1 MSKYVIDP
9 AHTVVGFVGRHMMF
23 NKVRGQFTRATAT
36 IEFDPANPAASTL
49 TAEVDLNSVNTGNND
64 RDNHL
69 RSADFFD
76 TANNPTMTFVS
87 KKVEVTS
94 ANTGV
99 ITGDLTIKGVT
110 KEVKLNT
117 EYLGEAKDPWGN
129 VKPVFNAHA
138 KINREDWGLTW
149 NVALEAGG
157 WLVSK
162 EIEIELEAELALV
175 PEETPAPV
183 NA

>member
-1 MSKYVIDP
+1 MSKYTIDP

-23 NKVRGQFTRATAT
+23 NKVRGQFTKSNAT

-76 TANNPTMTFVS
+76 VANYPTMTFVS
-87 KKVEVTS
+87 KNVQVTGD
-94 ANTGV
+94 NTGV
-99 ITGDLTIKGVT
+99 ITGELTIKGVT
-110 KEVKLNT
+110 REVKLNT

-129 VKPVFNAHA
+129 VKPVFNAHT

-162 EIEIELEAELALV
+162 DIEIELEAELAAV
-175 PEETPAPV
+175 KEEAPAAA

>member
-1 MSKYVIDP
+1 MSKYTIDQ
-9 AHTVVGFVGRHMMF
+9 AHTIVGFVARHMMF
-23 NKVRGQFTRATAT
+23 NKVRGQFTKATAT

-49 TAEVDLNSVNTGNND
+49 TAEVELDSVNTGNND

-76 TANNPTMTFVS
+76 VATHPTMTFVS
-87 KKVEVTS
+87 KSVQVTG

-117 EYLGEAKDPWGN
+117 EFLGEATDPWGN

-138 KINREDWGLTW
+138 KINRENWGLTW

-157 WLVSK
+157 WMVSK
-162 EIEIELEAELALV
+162 DIEIELEAELALV
-175 PEETPAPV
+175 KEEVLEAV

>member
-1 MSKYVIDP
+1 MNKYTIDS
-9 AHTVVGFVGRHMMF
+9 AHTVVGFVARHMMF
-23 NKVRGQFTRATAT
+23 NKVRGHFDTVNAT

-49 TAEVDLNSVNTGNND
+49 SVEVEINSVNTGNTD

-76 TANNPTMTFVS
+76 AATYPMMTFVS
-87 KKVEVTS
+87 KHVQVTG
-94 ANTGV
+94 ANTGI

-117 EYLGEAKDPWGN
+117 EFLGEAKDPWGN
-129 VKPVFNAHA
+129 QKPVFNAST

-162 EIEIELEAELALV
+162 DIEIEIETELALV
-175 PEETPAPV
+175 KEETLEAA